1 MLWGILLAVA
11 ASLVGTEINLKI
23 PTEIQKSSSISISL
37 PLLEIMQCPAF
48 NYADGIIRVLKYA
61 FKMLY

>member
-1 MLWGILLAVA
+1 MA